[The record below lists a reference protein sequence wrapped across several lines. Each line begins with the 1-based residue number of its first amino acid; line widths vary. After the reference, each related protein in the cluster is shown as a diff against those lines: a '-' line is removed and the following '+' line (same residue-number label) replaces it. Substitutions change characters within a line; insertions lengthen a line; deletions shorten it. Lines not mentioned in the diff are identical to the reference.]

1 MRFSPEPRISCNDRG
16 MTPTEVSSTTTALPF
31 AEHLER
37 WKGLIYPGSTAQK
50 HFQPHNGSLI
60 AELPSCARSDVEEAF
75 ALARSA
81 QLIWAKRPLRERTA
95 LVRRFHDL
103 ILDHDSVLLDVVQTE
118 TGKSRASAFDEVAD
132 IALNSRY
139 SANSARRHL
148 APRRRQGALPFVTS
162 AKEYY
167 WPKGVVGM
175 ITPWNYPLTLPI
187 TDALP
192 ALLAGNAIVLKPD
205 AQAPFSALA
214 AISLLVDAGL
224 PKDLFQVV
232 LGDGPLVGG
241 AIIDNADF
249 VMFTGSTAT
258 GKIVAEACG
267 RRLIGFAAELG
278 GKNPMIVLDDAPLDR
293 ALQGALAAS
302 FSNAGQ
308 LCVSIERLYVQDTI
322 YDTFV
327 PAFREAVN
335 NMKLG
340 TALDFSYDMG
350 CLISQEQLDKVVG
363 HVQDAVAH
371 GATVLAGGSA
381 RPDIAPFAFEPTL
394 LENVTEAMALCRGE
408 TFGPVVSLYR
418 FSTDDEAV
426 ALANDT
432 RYGLNASV
440 WGSRKRA
447 QAVAKRIE
455 AGSVNVNEGFTAS
468 WASTDAP
475 MGGFKESGVGRRH
488 GREGIVKYTNPQA
501 VATQRGMNIAPPP
514 GMSSGTFASTMVKGL
529 KLLKFLPGRD

>member
-1 MRFSPEPRISCNDRG
+1 
-16 MTPTEVSSTTTALPF
+16 MTKITVSSAAPALAF

-37 WKGLIYPGSTAQK
+37 WKGLIHPGARQQS
-50 HFQPHNGSLI
+50 HFQPRDGSLI
-60 AELPSCARSDVEEAF
+60 AQLPSCTTQDVEEAF
-75 ALARSA
+75 SLAKSA
-81 QLIWAKRPLRERTA
+81 QTLWAQRPLRERA
-95 LVRRFHDL
+95 AIVRRFHDL
-103 ILDHDSVLLDVVQTE
+103 VLDHHSVLLDVVQTE

-132 IALNSRY
+132 IALTSRY
-139 SANSARRHL
+139 YANSAKRHL

-162 AKEYY
+162 AKEFY

-205 AQAPFSALA
+205 AQAPFSAIA

-267 RRLIGFAAELG
+267 KRLIGFSAELG

-293 ALQGALAAS
+293 AIQGAITAS

-308 LCVSIERLYVQDTI
+308 LCMSIERLYVQDTI

-327 PAFREAVN
+327 PAFQKAVSAL
-335 NMKLG
+335 KLG
-340 TALDFSYDMG
+340 TALDFSYEMG
-350 CLISQEQLDKVVG
+350 SLISQAQLDKVVG
-363 HVQDAVAH
+363 HVQDAVTH

-418 FSTDDEAV
+418 FTTDDEAV

-447 QAVAKRIE
+447 QAVARRIE

-488 GREGIVKYTNPQA
+488 GREGIVKYTNVQT
-501 VATQRGMNIAPPP
+501 VATQRGMNVAPPP
-514 GMSSGTFASTMVKGL
+514 GMSSESFASTMVKGL
-529 KLLKFLPGRD
+529 RLLKFLPGRD